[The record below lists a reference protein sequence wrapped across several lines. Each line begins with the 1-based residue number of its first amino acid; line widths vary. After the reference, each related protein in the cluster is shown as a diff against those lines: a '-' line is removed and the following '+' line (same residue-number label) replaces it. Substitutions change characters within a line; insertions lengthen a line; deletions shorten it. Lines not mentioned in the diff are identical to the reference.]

1 MSWIRLTPLRIVGMV
16 FVLASAAHAQ
26 TRNDLT
32 IQTADGARHAIVI
45 PAGAGPHPTVLVL
58 HGALGTAAGTV
69 RDSGFAEAAAKRGF
83 TAVFPDGIDRQW
95 HDGRAGGVSG
105 PDDIG
110 FIRALV
116 ARLIADNLA
125 AAGHIYIAGISNG
138 GIMSF
143 TMACKAGDLFSGVGT
158 VIANM
163 PAGIEPCT
171 IKPVPLVM
179 INGTAD
185 PIMPFAGG
193 DVGLRHERGQV
204 WGTLKTADLFAH
216 TDGCAGQK
224 AKPLPD
230 LDPSDGTTVT
240 RIDWTGCRPGTSVTL
255 YRIEGGGHAVAGRP
269 PLSRRFL
276 GPSNQYIV
284 GADVIMDVF
293 AAKP

>member
-26 TRNDLT
+26 NRNDLT

-58 HGALGTAAGTV
+58 HGALGTAAEPCVT
-69 RDSGFAEAAAKRGF
+69 AASPKRRPSVVSPPSFRTGSIGNGM
-83 TAVFPDGIDRQW
+83 TAGP
-95 HDGRAGGVSG
+95 AAYPG

-158 VIANM
+158 MIANM

-216 TDGCAGQK
+216 IDGCAGQK

-240 RIDWTGCRPGTSVTL
+240 RIDWTDAAPEPRSPFIVSKAAATRSP
-255 YRIEGGGHAVAGRP
+255 GRP

-276 GPSNQYIV
+276 GPSNQDIV